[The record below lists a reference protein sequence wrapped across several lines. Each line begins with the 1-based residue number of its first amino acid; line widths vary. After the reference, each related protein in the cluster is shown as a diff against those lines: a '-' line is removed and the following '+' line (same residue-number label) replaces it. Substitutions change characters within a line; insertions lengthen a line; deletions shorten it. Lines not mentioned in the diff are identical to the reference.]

1 MSFLWQKLLT
11 HQWIIYWWNISPY
24 LFSNRIN
31 TEYDCMIIDGE
42 TLGEGDLI
50 MAAAKETVQ
59 N

>member
-1 MSFLWQKLLT
+1 MAETVNPSMNYLLVE
-11 HQWIIYWWNISPY
+11 HIPY